1 MFQGDLSALGFW
13 IFIAA
18 IIVASTWAS
27 SRRKAEEHETLRR
40 IVEKTGEIDE
50 ARLKELF
57 KEDPS
62 DESAPG
68 YAYRGLRIGGT
79 IVMFLGAAIATFFWI
94 VAGFGKALGHTRMF
108 DDGTWLIAA
117 FAAPAGIAMLGLG
130 LFFSSRFATPPPG
143 TRNEPPAR

>member
-62 DESAPG
+62 EDGAPG

-79 IVMFLGAAIATFFWI
+79 IVMFLGAGVATFFLIPTLIGHPIDWWYGGMS
-94 VAGFGKALGHTRMF
+94 VA
-108 DDGTWLIAA
+108 
-117 FAAPAGIAMLGLG
+117 AGITMLGLG
-130 LFFSSRFATPPPG
+130 LFYSSRFATPPPG

>member
-79 IVMFLGAAIATFFWI
+79 IIMFLGAGVATFFLIPTLIGHPIDWWYGGMS
-94 VAGFGKALGHTRMF
+94 VA
-108 DDGTWLIAA
+108 
-117 FAAPAGIAMLGLG
+117 AGITMLGLG
-130 LFFSSRFATPPPG
+130 LFCSSRFATPPPG
-143 TRNEPPAR
+143 TRSEPPAR